1 MPIIVGN
8 NSVNTS
14 ISASQM
20 SGTGA
25 LFLVPTGVIFPY
37 AGSSAPTGWLLCDG
51 TAVSRTT
58 YAALF
63 SVIGTTFGAGDG
75 STTFNLPNAS
85 NRVLVGAGG
94 GKTRGSTGGSS
105 SVTPTGSITVDNTTL
120 TTNQLPAHS
129 HGVSDPGHGHG
140 VSDPGHSHVVAGF
153 DPGVNDGTN
162 RTGVLIQGNQPRAY
176 SQVGSNGSGT
186 GISING
192 SGTGISIQN
201 AGGGQGHN
209 HTASFSGSSISVEQP
224 FVVTNHIIKF

>member
-1 MPIIVGN
+1 MPIVVGN
-8 NSVNTS
+8 TTVNTS
-14 ISASQM
+14 ITSSQM

-37 AGSSAPTGWLLCDG
+37 AGSAAPTGWLLCDG

-63 SVIGTTFGAGDG
+63 AVIGTTFGAGDG
-75 STTFNLPNAS
+75 STTFNLPNVS

-94 GKTRGSTGGSS
+94 GKTRGGTGGSAT
-105 SVTPTGSITVDNTTL
+105 VTPTGTITVDSTTL
-120 TTNQLPAHS
+120 TANQIPAHN
-129 HGVSDPGHGHG
+129 HGVTDPGHGHG
-140 VSDPGHSHVVAGF
+140 VSDPTHGHTYQVSAFGSGF
-153 DPGVNDGTN
+153 RPYTSSYSFDGN
-162 RTGVLIQGNQPRAY
+162 QGNF
-176 SQVGSNGSGT
+176 STLGSGT
-186 GISING
+186 GISIAG

-209 HTASFSGSSISVEQP
+209 HTGSFSGSSISVEQP